1 MMPTTTAGPTTPG
14 GGALTRED
22 QRRAQY
28 LDLKAEVHR
37 KLLSRL
43 NLETLATTDRA
54 RAEGEIRSLTSSL
67 IAETRA
73 PLTMDERE
81 AILGDVLDEV
91 LDRKSVV

>member
-1 MMPTTTAGPTTPG
+1 MPTSTPVPTTPG
-14 GGALTRED
+14 GVAPTRED

-37 KLLSRL
+37 KLLARL

-54 RAEGEIRSLTSSL
+54 RAESEIRSLTSSL
-67 IAETRA
+67 IAETRT
-73 PLTMDERE
+73 PLTIGERE

-91 LDRKSVV
+91 FGFGPL